1 VKANSGA
8 LISEGVK
15 DEELKACLSALDSAL
30 KKSDQSLL
38 RKGLEMLRAIVLKTS
53 TGLVSTGI
61 LTMLHQVLGTGVA
74 A

>member
-1 VKANSGA
+1 
-8 LISEGVK
+8 
-15 DEELKACLSALDSAL
+15 
-30 KKSDQSLL
+30 
-38 RKGLEMLRAIVLKTS
+38 MLRAIVLKTS